1 VTRDETWTRLRQCRF
16 DPDRHISRLFGSDAA
31 PIEIDLLIATKYSPG
46 PDDPRDV
53 YILSVVDRA
62 GVEQDHLQYESME
75 ILLDQ
80 AWDMFGVT
88 PDEWTASS

>member
-1 VTRDETWTRLRQCRF
+1 MTQDETWTRLRQARF
-16 DPDRHISRLFGSDAA
+16 DPDRHISRLYGRNAE
-31 PIEIDLLIATKYSPG
+31 PIDIDRLFATKYSPG

-53 YILSVVDRA
+53 YILTIVDRA
-62 GVEQDHLQYESME
+62 GVEQDHLQYETME

-88 PDEWTASS
+88 PEEWIPSS